1 MDNKRIML
9 GLTAWFLG
17 IIVPVSHHVI
27 LATAVL
33 RRERESTNIIHRLF
47 ETLPWID
54 FAYLVA
60 MAIVGAI
67 LIITGM
73 RKLSK

>member
-1 MDNKRIML
+1 MDMKRIKL
-9 GLTAWFLG
+9 GLAAWFLG

-27 LATAVL
+27 LVTVAL
-33 RRERESTNIIHRLF
+33 RREGQSTNIIYQLF
-47 ETLPWID
+47 EGLPWID
-54 FAYLVA
+54 YVYLLA

-73 RKLSK
+73 KKPSQ